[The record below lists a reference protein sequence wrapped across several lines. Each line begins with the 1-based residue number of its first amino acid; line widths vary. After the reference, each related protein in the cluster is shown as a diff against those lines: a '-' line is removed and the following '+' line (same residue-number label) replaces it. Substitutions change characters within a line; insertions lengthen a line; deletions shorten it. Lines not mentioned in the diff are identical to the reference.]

1 MQVRDWRQALGEIS
15 ASFVAAGRRMRAPL
29 TSREFRLLWIGQ
41 AISQVGDPLQA
52 VALAWLVLERTDSA
66 VALSAALLA
75 LSVPRVALMLLG
87 GVLAD
92 RLSPRWVILWA
103 DLARA
108 AAAACLVLLCFA
120 PGGPGWLLTLCVVL
134 LVFGSAS
141 GLFSPA
147 ASSITPRIVAPEQIQ
162 AATSLRQA
170 TPQVAALVAAPL
182 GGALVASVGP
192 ALALGLNSSSFLV
205 AAVATLAMRP
215 QMSQPGTHTR
225 ERGPTAGGAG
235 PSAGATGSSRGGGGA
250 WAVVREALEGLRTVR
265 QLRWLTTILAMETTL
280 ALLTSG
286 PVSLGLPLLAWE
298 GADRDGGAQG
308 FGLLLAGLGLGHVI
322 GMLAV
327 AALPRVR
334 HRGALYCVLLAAQGL
349 LFSALVNAPLLL
361 AVAYMAVAGVLNGI
375 LLAMFFSL
383 VQSTV
388 DQAQLGRVMATVN
401 LAFNGLGPVSQAAA
415 GPLEQMLGPRL
426 LFLLTGIAAVLV
438 GGAGLLVPS
447 LRQLD

>member
-1 MQVRDWRQALGEIS
+1 
-15 ASFVAAGRRMRAPL
+15 MRAPL
-29 TSREFRLLWIGQ
+29 TSREFRLLWVGQ
-41 AISQVGDPLQA
+41 AISQFGDPLQA

-75 LSVPRVALMLLG
+75 LSAPRVALMLLG

-92 RLSPRWVILWA
+92 RLSPRRVILWS

-108 AAAACLVLLCFA
+108 AAAACLVVLCFA
-120 PGGPGWLLTLCVVL
+120 PGGPLWLPTLCIVL
-134 LVFGSAS
+134 VVFGSAS

-147 ASSITPRIVAPEQIQ
+147 ASSITPRLVPPEQIQ

-182 GGALVASVGP
+182 GGALVAAAGP
-192 ALALGLNSSSFLV
+192 ALALGLNAGSFLV
-205 AAVATLAMRP
+205 AALATMAMRP
-215 QMSQPGTHTR
+215 QIGHPGGHT
-225 ERGPTAGGAG
+225 EDRGPTGADTRDS
-235 PSAGATGSSRGGGGA
+235 PGGGA
-250 WAVVREALEGLRTVR
+250 WAILREALEGLRTIR

-298 GADRDGGAQG
+298 GADRGRGAES
-308 FGLLLAGLGLGHVI
+308 FGLLLAGLGLGHVL

-334 HRGALYCVLLAAQGL
+334 RRGALYCLLLAAQGL
-349 LFSALVNAPLLL
+349 LFSGLPNAPLLL
-361 AVAYMAVAGVLNGI
+361 
-375 LLAMFFSL
+375 
-383 VQSTV
+383 
-388 DQAQLGRVMATVN
+388 
-401 LAFNGLGPVSQAAA
+401 
-415 GPLEQMLGPRL
+415 
-426 LFLLTGIAAVLV
+426 AVLV

-447 LRQLD
+447 LRELD

>member
-1 MQVRDWRQALGEIS
+1 
-15 ASFVAAGRRMRAPL
+15 
-29 TSREFRLLWIGQ
+29 
-41 AISQVGDPLQA
+41 
-52 VALAWLVLERTDSA
+52 
-66 VALSAALLA
+66 

-120 PGGPGWLLTLCVVL
+120 PSGPLWLLMLCIVL

-192 ALALGLNSSSFLV
+192 ALALGLNSGSFLV

-215 QMSQPGTHTR
+215 QMSQPAAHARERASQPGALTQERASQPGTPTR
-225 ERGPTAGGAG
+225 ERGPTAA
-235 PSAGATGSSRGGGGA
+235 ATGPSRGGRGA
-250 WAVVREALEGLRTVR
+250 GAVVREALEGLRTVR
-265 QLRWLTTILAMETTL
+265 QLRWLTAILAMETTL

-298 GADRDGGAQG
+298 GADRDVGAQG

-349 LFSALVNAPLLL
+349 LFSGLVNAPLLL
-361 AVAYMAVAGVLNGI
+361 AVVYMAVAGVLNGI

>member
-1 MQVRDWRQALGEIS
+1 
-15 ASFVAAGRRMRAPL
+15 MRAPL
-29 TSREFRLLWIGQ
+29 TSREFRLLWVGQ
-41 AISQVGDPLQA
+41 AISQLGDPLQA

-75 LSVPRVALMLLG
+75 LSAPRVALMLLG
-87 GVLAD
+87 GVLSD

-108 AAAACLVLLCFA
+108 AAAGCLVLLSFA
-120 PGGPGWLLTLCVVL
+120 PSGPLWLPTVCIVL

-147 ASSITPRIVAPEQIQ
+147 ASSITPRVVAPEQIQ

-170 TPQVAALVAAPL
+170 TPQVASLVAAPL
-182 GGALVASVGP
+182 GGALVAAAGP
-192 ALALGLNSSSFLV
+192 ALALGLNSGSFLL
-205 AAVATLAMRP
+205 AAMATMAMRP
-215 QMSQPGTHTR
+215 QIGHPGTHTR
-225 ERGPTAGGAG
+225 DRGLN
-235 PSAGATGSSRGGGGA
+235 RGGGGA
-250 WAVVREALEGLRTVR
+250 WAVLREALQGLRTVR

-286 PVSLGLPLLAWE
+286 PVTLGLPLLAWE
-298 GADRDGGAQG
+298 GADRNGGAQG

-327 AALPRVR
+327 AGLPRVR
-334 HRGALYCVLLAAQGL
+334 HRGALYCILLAAQGL
-349 LFSALVNAPLLL
+349 LFSGLFNAPLLL
-361 AVAYMAVAGVLNGI
+361 AVAYMAVAGVLNGV

-401 LAFNGLGPVSQAAA
+401 LAYNGLGPVSQAAS
-415 GPLEQMLGPRL
+415 GPLEQMLGPRP
-426 LFLLTGIAAVLV
+426 LFLLTGIIAVLV

-447 LRQLD
+447 VRELD

>member
-120 PGGPGWLLTLCVVL
+120 PGGPGWMVMLCVVL

-192 ALALGLNSSSFLV
+192 ALALGLNSGSFLV
-205 AAVATLAMRP
+205 AAAATLAMRP
-215 QMSQPGTHTR
+215 QMSQPGAHTR
-225 ERGPTAGGAG
+225 ERASQPGALTREPGPTTRGTRCRARIRRPVRTAG
-235 PSAGATGSSRGGGGA
+235 PAPSAPSRA
-250 WAVVREALEGLRTVR
+250 QAIRT
-265 QLRWLTTILAMETTL
+265 
-280 ALLTSG
+280 
-286 PVSLGLPLLAWE
+286 
-298 GADRDGGAQG
+298 
-308 FGLLLAGLGLGHVI
+308 
-322 GMLAV
+322 
-327 AALPRVR
+327 
-334 HRGALYCVLLAAQGL
+334 
-349 LFSALVNAPLLL
+349 
-361 AVAYMAVAGVLNGI
+361 
-375 LLAMFFSL
+375 
-383 VQSTV
+383 
-388 DQAQLGRVMATVN
+388 
-401 LAFNGLGPVSQAAA
+401 
-415 GPLEQMLGPRL
+415 
-426 LFLLTGIAAVLV
+426 
-438 GGAGLLVPS
+438 
-447 LRQLD
+447 